1 MVVSSL
7 DIAGSRS
14 CSVAS
19 IGSGLELVLGHR
31 HHGHG
36 LGPASVEGEVGDGL
50 DELLLGDAVLLGEG
64 EVKVQ
69 LLDVAAGDEGGAGDE
84 APVAFGKAGR
94 SQTSSIPPRRWR
106 QASTA
111 GR

>member
-1 MVVSSL
+1 LARDWNWFLATVITDMS
-7 DIAGSRS
+7 
-14 CSVAS
+14 
-19 IGSGLELVLGHR
+19 
-31 HHGHG
+31 